1 MKVIIVVPKTIVLFM
16 LIFLCVNQQSSAQ
29 NSIAP
34 FTGIKYFQEGVTIK
48 GIEVKLNGMTLLH
61 NRVPLNKEIEIYVQQ
76 PKGFTTDAKK
86 VVFAAAE
93 VSIVSAKGEVLFTT
107 PNAFSAKA
115 TTGFIPKDFITPV
128 IKCVLTTQLI
138 KANTTATIKIRLY
151 DLKGKNQLRVEFPVN
166 ITRPGEALLLS
177 KIAKSVKA
185 PTNIT
190 ALINDIIVAGVKATV
205 DTAVTKN
212 PKMAY
217 LALDIQKIDGSSF
230 VGILEGK
237 EEFWVYD
244 KNLNAIKTTDMLLKE
259 VKGTMEG
266 STVNS
271 FVKIPY
277 RLKTAAAN
285 GYVVRY
291 RWHSNDLLQVI
302 DVVVM
307 L

>member
-1 MKVIIVVPKTIVLFM
+1 MDKI
-16 LIFLCVNQQSSAQ
+16 N
-29 NSIAP
+29 
-34 FTGIKYFQEGVTIK
+34 
-48 GIEVKLNGMTLLH
+48 
-61 NRVPLNKEIEIYVQQ
+61 PLN
-76 PKGFTTDAKK
+76 P
-86 VVFAAAE
+86 
-93 VSIVSAKGEVLFTT
+93 
-107 PNAFSAKA
+107 
-115 TTGFIPKDFITPV
+115 
-128 IKCVLTTQLI
+128 
-138 KANTTATIKIRLY
+138 
-151 DLKGKNQLRVEFPVN
+151 
-166 ITRPGEALLLS
+166 LLS